1 MPRFR
6 YSAFT
11 PSGVIERGEIDGSTR
26 ADALSLL
33 SARGLVPFE
42 SAEADGRPTGGRGVS
57 LFRRR
62 PGRLP
67 LRVYADLTRELSVLL
82 AADIPLDASLRLLT
96 RQTANRR
103 LGALAERLLAAVT
116 AGQALSTAIAGI
128 DPEAPAV
135 LASLLRA
142 GEARGG
148 LAPALTDLAAFF
160 ESRIEM
166 QGKIR
171 SALTYPAV
179 LCVTALGAIAVI
191 IGVLVPAV
199 MPIFNDSGTP
209 PPLVLS
215 LAHQLGELVTQQGHV
230 IASGM
235 IVVVLSMSVIVR
247 RPAVRAALD
256 RLALALPGIGALIRQ
271 GSTVLFA
278 RTLGTLLR
286 NGVSLL
292 PALEIAA
299 SVTPSPAIRA
309 AVTAAAERVKE
320 GRRLADALARTGQFS
335 EFALRF
341 VAVGEEASKLDSMLL
356 HLADLSA
363 KETQRSIDRAMT
375 LVSPLLTIGI
385 GGLIGGLFV
394 SIVRALLSVNELVLG

>member
-6 YSAFT
+6 YSAYT
-11 PSGVIERGEIDGSTR
+11 PAGLIERGEIDCSTR
-26 ADALSLL
+26 ADALSVL

-42 SAEADGRPTGGRGVS
+42 SAEAEGPPMTGRRAS
-57 LFRRR
+57 
-62 PGRLP
+62 P
-67 LRVYADLTRELSVLL
+67 LRRSGRSPLKIYADLTRELSVLL
-82 AADIPLDASLRLLT
+82 TADIPLDASLRLLAQ
-96 RQTANRR
+96 QTANKR
-103 LGALAERLLAAVT
+103 LGALAARLLDAVT
-116 AGQALSTAIAGI
+116 AGQSLSGAIAGT
-128 DPEAPAV
+128 DPQAPPV

-148 LAPALTDLAAFF
+148 LAPTLVDLAAFF
-160 ESRIEM
+160 ETRIEM

-171 SALTYPAV
+171 SALTYPIV

-199 MPIFNDSGTP
+199 MPIFADSGAP

-215 LAHQLGELVTQQGHV
+215 LAHQLGQIVTQQGHLIAVGV
-230 IASGM
+230 IAMTLTVGA
-235 IVVVLSMSVIVR
+235 LARRPGVR
-247 RPAVRAALD
+247 RAIDRAAM
-256 RLALALPGIGALIRQ
+256 ALPGIGALIRQ
-271 GSTVLFA
+271 VNTALFA

-299 SVTPSPAIRA
+299 SVVPSPMVRA
-309 AVTAAAERVKE
+309 AIMQATERVKE
-320 GRRLADALARTGQFS
+320 GRRLADALARTGRFS

-341 VAVGEEASKLDSMLL
+341 VAVGEEASKLDGMLL

-363 KETQRSIDRAMT
+363 RETQRGIDRAMM

-385 GGLIGGLFV
+385 GALIGGLFV
-394 SIVRALLSVNELVLG
+394 SIVQALLSVNALVLQ

>member
-6 YSAFT
+6 YSAYT
-11 PSGVIERGEIDGSTR
+11 PSGVIERGEIDGATR
-26 ADALSLL
+26 ADALSML

-42 SAEADGRPTGGRGVS
+42 SAPADGRPAGRTVS

-62 PGRLP
+62 QGRLP
-67 LRVYADLTRELSVLL
+67 LQVYADLTRELAVLL
-82 AADIPLDASLRLLT
+82 AADIPLDASLRLLA

-116 AGQALSTAIAGI
+116 AGQALSVAISGI

-171 SALTYPAV
+171 SALAYPAV
-179 LCVTALGAIAVI
+179 ICITALGAIAVI

-199 MPIFNDSGTP
+199 MPIFTESGAP

-215 LAHQLGELVTQQGHV
+215 LANGLGELVTQQGYL
-230 IASGM
+230 IAG
-235 IVVVLSMSVIVR
+235 VLIAAALATSVIMR
-247 RPAVRAALD
+247 LTAVRTALD
-256 RLALALPGIGALIRQ
+256 RLALALPAIGGLIRQ
-271 GSTVLFA
+271 GSTALFA

-292 PALEIAA
+292 PALDIAA
-299 SVTPSPAIRA
+299 SVVPSPAMRA
-309 AVTAAAERVKE
+309 AVTEAAERVKE
-320 GRRLADALARTGQFS
+320 GRRLADALARSGQFS

-341 VAVGEEASKLDSMLL
+341 VAVGEEASRLDSMLL

-385 GGLIGGLFV
+385 GALIGGLFV

>member
-1 MPRFR
+1 MPKFR

-11 PSGVIERGEIDGSTR
+11 PAGQIERGEIDCSTR
-26 ADALSLL
+26 AEVLSIL

-42 SAEADGRPTGGRGVS
+42 NAEAPRRPAAGQGIS

-62 PGRLP
+62 RGPLP
-67 LRVYADLTRELSVLL
+67 LQVYADLTRELSVLL
-82 AADIPLDASLRLLT
+82 AADIPLDASLRLLA

-103 LGALAERLLAAVT
+103 LGALAARLLAAVT
-116 AGQALSTAIAGI
+116 TGQSLSAAISGI

-148 LAPALTDLAAFF
+148 LAPALVDLAAFF

-179 LCVTALGAIAVI
+179 LCITALGAIAII

-199 MPIFNDSGTP
+199 MPIFTDSGAP

-215 LAHQLGELVTQQGHV
+215 LAHQLGQIVTQQGYL
-230 IASGM
+230 IAGGTTMVALSVG
-235 IVVVLSMSVIVR
+235 VLMR
-247 RPAVRAALD
+247 RPAVRTALD
-256 RLALALPGIGALIRQ
+256 RLALALPGISALVRQ
-271 GSTVLFA
+271 GSTALFA

-286 NGVSLL
+286 NGVSML

-299 SVTPSPAIRA
+299 SIVPSPSVRA
-309 AVTAAAERVKE
+309 AVTEAAERVKE
-320 GRRLADALARTGQFS
+320 GRRLADALARTGRFS

-341 VAVGEEASKLDSMLL
+341 VAVGEEASKLDTMLL
-356 HLADLSA
+356 HLADLSV

-375 LVSPLLTIGI
+375 LVSPVLTIGI
-385 GGLIGGLFV
+385 GALIGGLFV

>member
-11 PSGVIERGEIDGSTR
+11 PAGLIERGEIDCSTR
-26 ADALSLL
+26 ADSLSML

-42 SAEADGRPTGGRGVS
+42 SAEAEGPRITGQRASRLG
-57 LFRRR
+57 R
-62 PGRLP
+62 PGRSRLKI
-67 LRVYADLTRELSVLL
+67 YADLTRELSVLL
-82 AADIPLDASLRLLT
+82 AADIPLDASLRLLVQ
-96 RQTANRR
+96 QTANRR

-116 AGQALSTAIAGI
+116 AGQSLSGAIADA
-128 DPEAPAV
+128 DPDAPAV
-135 LASLLRA
+135 LVSLLRA

-148 LAPALTDLAAFF
+148 LAPTLVDLAAFF

-171 SALTYPAV
+171 SALTYPTI
-179 LCVTALGAIAVI
+179 LCITALGAIAII
-191 IGVLVPAV
+191 IGALVPAV
-199 MPIFNDSGTP
+199 MPIFADSGTP

-215 LAHQLGELVTQQGHV
+215 LANQLGQVVTQQGYLIV
-230 IASGM
+230 IGIIAVSLCIGA
-235 IVVVLSMSVIVR
+235 LLRLPS
-247 RPAVRAALD
+247 VRAAID
-256 RLALALPGIGALIRQ
+256 RAALALPGIGPLVRQ
-271 GSTVLFA
+271 GSTALFA

-299 SVTPSPAIRA
+299 SVVPSPTIRA
-309 AVTAAAERVKE
+309 AIMQAAERVKE
-320 GRRLADALARTGQFS
+320 GRRLADALTRTGRFS
-335 EFALRF
+335 DFALRF
-341 VAVGEEASKLDSMLL
+341 VAVGEEASKLDGMLL

-363 KETQRSIDRAMT
+363 RETQRSIDRAMT

-385 GGLIGGLFV
+385 GALIGGLFV
-394 SIVRALLSVNELVLG
+394 FIVQALLSFNALVLQ

>member
-11 PSGVIERGEIDGSTR
+11 PAGLVERGEIDCSTR
-26 ADALSLL
+26 ADSLSIL

-42 SAEADGRPTGGRGVS
+42 SAEAEGRSITRQRASALGRS
-57 LFRRR
+57 
-62 PGRLP
+62 GRSRLKI
-67 LRVYADLTRELSVLL
+67 YADLTRELSVLL
-82 AADIPLDASLRLLT
+82 AADIPLDASLRLLVQ
-96 RQTANRR
+96 QTANRR
-103 LGALAERLLAAVT
+103 LGALAERLLAAIT
-116 AGQALSTAIAGI
+116 AGQSLSGAIANA
-128 DPEAPAV
+128 DPDAPAL

-148 LAPALTDLAAFF
+148 LAPTLVDLAAFF

-171 SALTYPAV
+171 SALTYPTI
-179 LCVTALGAIAVI
+179 LCITALGAIAII
-191 IGVLVPAV
+191 IGALVPAV
-199 MPIFNDSGTP
+199 MPIFTDSGTP

-215 LAHQLGELVTQQGHV
+215 LANQLGQAVTQQGYLIV
-230 IASGM
+230 IGIIAVS
-235 IVVVLSMSVIVR
+235 LSIAALLRLPS
-247 RPAVRAALD
+247 VRAAID
-256 RLALALPGIGALIRQ
+256 RAALALPGIGPLIRQ
-271 GSTVLFA
+271 GSTALFA

-299 SVTPSPAIRA
+299 SVVPSPAVRA
-309 AVTAAAERVKE
+309 AIMQAAERVKE
-320 GRRLADALARTGQFS
+320 GRRLADALAHTGRFS
-335 EFALRF
+335 DFALRF
-341 VAVGEEASKLDSMLL
+341 VAVGEEASKLDGMLL

-363 KETQRSIDRAMT
+363 RETQRSIDRAMT

-385 GGLIGGLFV
+385 GALIGGLFV
-394 SIVRALLSVNELVLG
+394 FIVQALLSFNALVLQ

>member
-1 MPRFR
+1 MPKFR

-11 PSGVIERGEIDGSTR
+11 PAGHIERGEIDCSTR
-26 ADALSLL
+26 AEVLSIL

-42 SAEADGRPTGGRGVS
+42 SAQSGRRPAAAQGVS
-57 LFRRR
+57 RFRRR
-62 PGRLP
+62 RGPLP
-67 LRVYADLTRELSVLL
+67 LQVYADLTRELSVLL
-82 AADIPLDASLRLLT
+82 AADIPLDASLRLLA

-103 LGALAERLLAAVT
+103 LGALAARLLAAVT
-116 AGQALSTAIAGI
+116 AGQSLSAAVSSI

-148 LAPALTDLAAFF
+148 LASALVDLAAFF

-179 LCVTALGAIAVI
+179 LCITALGAIAII

-199 MPIFNDSGTP
+199 MPIFTDSGAP

-215 LAHQLGELVTQQGHV
+215 LAYQLGEIVTQQGHL
-230 IASGM
+230 IAGGMM
-235 IVVVLSMSVIVR
+235 IVVLSVGVLMR
-247 RPAVRAALD
+247 RPAVRTALD
-256 RLALALPGIGALIRQ
+256 RLALALPGISALIRQ
-271 GSTVLFA
+271 GSTALFA

-299 SVTPSPAIRA
+299 SVVPSPSVRA
-309 AVTAAAERVKE
+309 AVTEAAERVKE
-320 GRRLADALARTGQFS
+320 GRRLADALARTGRFS

-341 VAVGEEASKLDSMLL
+341 VAVGEEASKLDTMLL

-375 LVSPLLTIGI
+375 LVSPVLTIGI
-385 GGLIGGLFV
+385 GALIGGLFV
-394 SIVRALLSVNELVLG
+394 SIVRALLSVNDLVLG

>member
-6 YSAFT
+6 YSAYT
-11 PSGVIERGEIDGSTR
+11 PAGLVEHGEIDCSSR

-42 SAEADGRPTGGRGVS
+42 SAEADGRPAGGHRVP

-67 LRVYADLTRELSVLL
+67 LQVYADLTRELSVLL
-82 AADIPLDASLRLLT
+82 AADIPLDGSLRLLT

-103 LGALAERLLAAVT
+103 LGRLSQRLLTAVT
-116 AGQALSTAIAGI
+116 AGQALSAAISAI
-128 DPEAPAV
+128 EPEAPPV
-135 LASLLRA
+135 LTSLLRA

-148 LAPALTDLAAFF
+148 LAPALADLAVFF

-179 LCVTALGAIAVI
+179 LCITAVGAIAII

-199 MPIFNDSGTP
+199 MPIFTDSGAP
-209 PPLVLS
+209 PPLVLR
-215 LAHQLGELVTQQGHV
+215 LAHQLGQAVMQQGHL
-230 IASGM
+230 IAGGM
-235 IVVVLSMSVIVR
+235 IAVASLASVVMR

-256 RLALALPGIGALIRQ
+256 RLALTLPGIGALVQQ
-271 GSTVLFA
+271 GNTALFA

-299 SVTPSPAIRA
+299 SVVSSPVVRA
-309 AVTAAAERVKE
+309 AIVEAAERVKE
-320 GRRLADALARTGQFS
+320 GRRLADALGRTGRFS

-341 VAVGEEASKLDSMLL
+341 IAVGEEASRLDSMLL

-375 LVSPLLTIGI
+375 LVSPILTIGI
-385 GGLIGGLFV
+385 GAAIGGLFV

>member
-1 MPRFR
+1 
-6 YSAFT
+6 
-11 PSGVIERGEIDGSTR
+11 
-26 ADALSLL
+26 
-33 SARGLVPFE
+33 
-42 SAEADGRPTGGRGVS
+42 
-57 LFRRR
+57 
-62 PGRLP
+62 LP
-67 LRVYADLTRELSVLL
+67 LQVYADLTRELSVLL

-103 LGALAERLLAAVT
+103 LGGVAERLLVAVT
-116 AGQALSTAIAGI
+116 AGQALSAAISGI
-128 DPEAPAV
+128 DREAPAV

-199 MPIFNDSGTP
+199 MPIFTDSGAP
-209 PPLVLS
+209 PPLVLR
-215 LAHQLGELVTQQGHV
+215 LAHEVGELVAQQGHLIV
-230 IASGM
+230 GGLMAGAASMG
-235 IVVVLSMSVIVR
+235 VAVR

-256 RLALALPGIGALIRQ
+256 RLALALPGVGGLIRQ
-271 GSTVLFA
+271 GSTALFA
-278 RTLGTLLR
+278 RTLGTLLH
-286 NGVSLL
+286 NGVSLI
-292 PALEIAA
+292 PSLEIAA
-299 SVTPSPAIRA
+299 SVVPSPAVRA
-309 AVTAAAERVKE
+309 AVNEAAERVKE
-320 GRRLADALARTGQFS
+320 GQRLADALGRTGHFS
-335 EFALRF
+335 EFTLRF
-341 VAVGEEASKLDSMLL
+341 VAVGEEASRLDSMLL
-356 HLADLSA
+356 HLADLST

-385 GGLIGGLFV
+385 GALIGGLFV
-394 SIVRALLSVNELVLG
+394 SVVRALLSVNELVLG

>member
-11 PSGVIERGEIDGSTR
+11 PTGLIERGEIDCSTR
-26 ADALSLL
+26 ADSLSIL

-42 SAEADGRPTGGRGVS
+42 SAEAEGRSITRQRASALGRS
-57 LFRRR
+57 
-62 PGRLP
+62 GRSRLKI
-67 LRVYADLTRELSVLL
+67 YADLTRELSVLL
-82 AADIPLDASLRLLT
+82 AADIPLDASLRLLVQ
-96 RQTANRR
+96 QTANRR
-103 LGALAERLLAAVT
+103 LGALAEHLLAAVT
-116 AGQALSTAIAGI
+116 AGQSLSGAIANA
-128 DPEAPAV
+128 DPDAPAL

-148 LAPALTDLAAFF
+148 LAPTLVDLAAFF

-171 SALTYPAV
+171 SALTYPTI
-179 LCVTALGAIAVI
+179 LCITALGAISII
-191 IGVLVPAV
+191 IGALVPAV
-199 MPIFNDSGTP
+199 MPIFTDSGTP

-215 LAHQLGELVTQQGHV
+215 LANQLGQAVTQQGYLIV
-230 IASGM
+230 IGIIAVS
-235 IVVVLSMSVIVR
+235 LSIGALLR
-247 RPAVRAALD
+247 LPGVRAATD
-256 RLALALPGIGALIRQ
+256 RAALALPGIGALIRQ
-271 GSTVLFA
+271 GSTALFA

-299 SVTPSPAIRA
+299 SVVPSPTIRA
-309 AVTAAAERVKE
+309 AIMQAAERVKE
-320 GRRLADALARTGQFS
+320 GRRLADALAHTGRFS

-341 VAVGEEASKLDSMLL
+341 VAVGEEASKLDGMLL

-363 KETQRSIDRAMT
+363 RETQRSIDRAMT
-375 LVSPLLTIGI
+375 LVSPLLTIGV
-385 GGLIGGLFV
+385 GALIGGLFV
-394 SIVRALLSVNELVLG
+394 FIVQALLSFNALVLQ